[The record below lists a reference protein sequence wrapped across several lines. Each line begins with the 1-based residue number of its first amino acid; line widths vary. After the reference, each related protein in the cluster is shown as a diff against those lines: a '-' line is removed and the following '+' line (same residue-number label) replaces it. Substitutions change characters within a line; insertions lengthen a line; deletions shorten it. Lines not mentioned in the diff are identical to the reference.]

1 MSHRLEIGLVALLG
15 LALGV
20 ALWAGGRDAVP
31 GADMD
36 TRASTLATGPAGSSA
51 PYAVLARLGVRVER
65 RRTPLTDL
73 ARTARPRPALLV
85 VLDPRYPLQPS
96 ELVQVA
102 RFVRGGGAVLA
113 AARGGGITRCA
124 GWATGAPSSAL
135 LGDTIPVRPL
145 RSGLS
150 LPPVGDVLRPGAA
163 SESSTDECRRLEPAG
178 VDTLLAARDG
188 RPVVVSLTYPGGGAV
203 TLLSDASYFRNR
215 AWRAGHAP
223 YFVVPLLVGKRP
235 GAIVWDEYHQG
246 FSESV
251 SLAGATWAW
260 LIGTPAGWAILQIV
274 GVVIVVLAVAA
285 VRFGPARSVVERRRR
300 SPLEHLEA
308 LAAGL
313 EGAGGVD
320 TAVRL
325 TVAGL
330 RRRLIPGG
338 RGIAGGEGQWL
349 AALALG
355 VATPRGREA
364 VRRLERSIDPSNE
377 PGGTERLLVASQA
390 VEDVW
395 EELRPRMTRDAS

>member
-1 MSHRLEIGLVALLG
+1 MSHRLEISLVVLLG
-15 LALGV
+15 VALGV
-20 ALWAGGRDAVP
+20 ALWAGSRDATP
-31 GADMD
+31 GADLD

-65 RRTPLTDL
+65 RRRPLTDL
-73 ARTARPRPALLV
+73 ARSAELRRALLV
-85 VLDPRYPLQPS
+85 VLDPREPLQPS

-113 AARGGGITRCA
+113 AARGGGITRCV
-124 GWATGAPSSAL
+124 GWATGEPTSPF
-135 LGDTIPVRPL
+135 LGDTIRVRPL

-150 LPPVGDVLRPGAA
+150 LPPVGDALRPGSA
-163 SESSTDECRRLEPAG
+163 SRTDDCRRLDPAG
-178 VDTLLAARDG
+178 VDTLLTTRDG
-188 RPVVVSLTYPGGGAV
+188 RPVVVSLRYPGGGAV
-203 TLLSDASYFRNR
+203 TLLSDASYMRNR
-215 AWRAGHAP
+215 AWRDSHAP

-246 FSESV
+246 FGESA
-251 SLAGATWAW
+251 SLAGATLAW

-274 GVVIVVLAVAA
+274 GVVMVALAVAA

-330 RRRLIPGG
+330 RRRLTPGG
-338 RGIAGGEGQWL
+338 RGLAGGEPQWL

-364 VRRLERSIDPSNE
+364 VRRLERSIDPSSE

-395 EELRPRMTRDAS
+395 EELRPRTTRDAS